1 MPKFEGTY
9 RETCFNIWV
18 SQGAPDSLEK
28 TQEIIPANDDGE
40 KPATSTL
47 RTWFDQDWKL
57 RADNINSRALEIA
70 DEDLIQRKA
79 EMLKE
84 QAERGKKL
92 QMMGIEYLEKENF
105 DSSSSAVSAVVQGA
119 KLERES
125 RGIGD
130 LLVRMSQMS
139 DTDLKKEIINRLKEM
154 QEDRENT
161 VDAEVGEIPDME
173 SDRQEKASSPE

>member
-1 MPKFEGTY
+1 MPRFEDTY

-18 SQGAPDSLEK
+18 SQGAPDSPQKVLD
-28 TQEIIPANDDGE
+28 IIPANDNGD
-40 KPATSTL
+40 KPDVSTI
-47 RTWFDQDWKL
+47 RRWFDQDWKL

-84 QAERGKKL
+84 QAERGKKM
-92 QMMGIEYLEKENF
+92 QIMGVEHLEKEGF
-105 DSSSSAVSAVVQGA
+105 DSSSSAVSAILGGA

-130 LLVRMSQMS
+130 LIVRMSQMS
-139 DTDLKKEIINRLKEM
+139 NSELQQEIIRKLKDL
-154 QEDRENT
+154 QEDKENT
-161 VDAEVGEIPDME
+161 VDAEVGEVDTK
-173 SDRQEKASSPE
+173 SDRQAEADSPE

>member
-1 MPKFEGTY
+1 MPKFEDTY

-18 SQGAPDSLEK
+18 QYGAPDSFLK
-28 TQEIIPANDDGE
+28 TQEILPANENGD
-40 KPATSTL
+40 KPSIDTL
-47 RTWFDQDWKL
+47 RKWFEQDWKL

-92 QMMGIEYLEKENF
+92 QTMGIEYLEKENF
-105 DSSSSAVSAVVQGA
+105 DSSSSAVSAVINGA

-139 DTDLKKEIINRLKEM
+139 NSELQQEIVKRLKEL
-154 QEDRENT
+154 QEDKENT
-161 VDAEVGEIPDME
+161 VDAIVGETTDTE
-173 SDRQEKASSPE
+173 SDSQEEA